1 MKILSL
7 EKYIEKLGGEVYPIT
22 IMKFLLN
29 KGRIQGYFRK
39 ASDPEYEIKY
49 TYTIDNSDCDF
60 CFKKRA
66 EGILC
71 RQHTSIDR
79 VLNADNI
86 LLDIDTNTYFYK
98 NEIFRL
104 VDGKLVIIYC
114 PHPKLISGDIT
125 DVKVRRVNP
134 ITVDDS
140 TLPQELKYS
149 NVISIM
155 SSELLEQH
163 VECWFNDTF
172 TIVTIPEDRNKS
184 NFCLVLNH

>member
-7 EKYIEKLGGEVYPIT
+7 EKYIEKLDAEVYPIT

-29 KGRIQGYFRK
+29 KGKILSYFRK
-39 ASDPEYEIKY
+39 ASDPEYTIRY
-49 TYTIDNSDCDF
+49 TYKINSSSCEF
-60 CFKKRA
+60 CHKKKD

-86 LLDIDTNTYFYK
+86 ILDIDTKTYLYK
-98 NEIFRL
+98 NEIYRL
-104 VDGKLVIIYC
+104 IDGKLVIIYC
-114 PHPKLISGDIT
+114 PHPKLISGDMT
-125 DVKVRRVNP
+125 DVKVRRINP
-134 ITVDDS
+134 ITVIDS
-140 TLPQELKYS
+140 NLPAELSYE
-149 NVISIM
+149 NTISIM
-155 SSELLEQH
+155 SSELLEKH
-163 VECWFNDTF
+163 VECWFNDSY

>member
-7 EKYIEKLGGEVYPIT
+7 EKYIEKLGAEVYPIT

-29 KGRIQGYFRK
+29 KGKILSYFRK
-39 ASDPEYEIKY
+39 ASDPEYHIRY
-49 TYTIDNSDCDF
+49 TYKIDNVECDF
-60 CFKKRA
+60 CQKKKD

-79 VLNADNI
+79 VLNAENVI
-86 LLDIDTNTYFYK
+86 LDIDTNTYLYK

-104 VDGKLVIIYC
+104 VDGKMVIIYC
-114 PHPKLISGDIT
+114 PHPKLISGDMT
-125 DVKVRRVNP
+125 DVKVRRINP
-134 ITVDDS
+134 ITVVDEK
-140 TLPQELKYS
+140 LPAALSYD
-149 NVISIM
+149 NTISIM
-155 SSELLEQH
+155 STELLEQH
-163 VECWFNDTF
+163 VECWFNDTY